1 MMPHS
6 FESILESLP
15 QGIVL
20 LDPAGT
26 VTAFNSRTLDILG
39 LPQGAIRKGMN
50 IDGLPG
56 TADCRAVASRRAMA
70 GGQPTSQFALS
81 DGGMVSLT

>member
-1 MMPHS
+1 MSHS

-39 LPQGAIRKGMN
+39 LAEGAIRKGMN

-56 TADCRAVASRRAMA
+56 TADCRAVAFRRTTI
-70 GGQPTSQFALS
+70 GGRPRLNLPFPTEGWSH
-81 DGGMVSLT
+81 

>member
-1 MMPHS
+1 MTNATDTCNAPDLKQGRMMPHS

-39 LPQGAIRKGMN
+39 
-50 IDGLPG
+50 
-56 TADCRAVASRRAMA
+56 
-70 GGQPTSQFALS
+70 
-81 DGGMVSLT
+81 